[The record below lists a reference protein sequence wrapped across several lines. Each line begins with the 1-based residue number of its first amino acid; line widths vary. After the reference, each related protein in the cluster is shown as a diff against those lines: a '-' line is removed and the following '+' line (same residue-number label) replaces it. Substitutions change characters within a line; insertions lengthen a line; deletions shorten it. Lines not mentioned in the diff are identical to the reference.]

1 MGDCAIGHCDTMA
14 GGDLISERVGMT
26 DYIADSS
33 GVLRGLRRPPGGG
46 DGLRRNAPVEDFV
59 SEPER
64 VKETFQLVQR
74 DGDSREC

>member
-1 MGDCAIGHCDTMA
+1 MT
-14 GGDLISERVGMT
+14 GGDLIPKRVGMT

-33 GVLRGLRRPPGGG
+33 GVLRGLRLPPGAG

-64 VKETFQLVQR
+64 VKEGFQLVQR
-74 DGDSREC
+74 DGNSRGF